1 MASENISLGTVKNG
15 GSTQVQSTY
24 FRGDDDNFPRDGSQ
38 VEAKYMGTI
47 ADQHDMTVLGRTQ
60 VLRVRIPQVLIDHPL
75 E

>member
-15 GSTQVQSTY
+15 GDTQVQGT
-24 FRGDDDNFPRDGSQ
+24 FIRADDDNFPQDGGQ

-60 VLRVRIPQVLIDHPL
+60 VLRVRNAPVLIDQPPK
-75 E
+75 